1 VEEVMVKI
9 HQRQVMIELTDDEID
24 DLEAILALEL
34 ENPQGSVEQVLTTSV
49 IEIILEEFRKEEY
62 GTRT

>member
-1 VEEVMVKI
+1 MVKI